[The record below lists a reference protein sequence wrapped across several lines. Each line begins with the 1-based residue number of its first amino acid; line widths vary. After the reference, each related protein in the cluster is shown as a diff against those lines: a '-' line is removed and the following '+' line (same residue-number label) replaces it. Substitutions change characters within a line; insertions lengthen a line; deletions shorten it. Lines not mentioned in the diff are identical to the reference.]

1 MMKKYLFQVDQ
12 MGKQILFLMLTLI
25 LAGCGMG
32 KICEPA
38 PTYYYINP
46 HKDLNAV
53 GRVALIELTNDS
65 SYPQI
70 SADAT
75 EALFEA
81 IQKKQKFGL
90 TVIRQN
96 DPLWRSMSHEM
107 STAYNFEQ
115 LSAMRDTLK
124 SDAVIFGSV
133 TGYRPYPHMFIALR
147 LKLIDLSDG
156 QLLWAIEQV
165 WDTTDKMTQNN
176 IKNFYDHNILPG
188 CDSLEEKLGT
198 VSSLKFIKFV
208 ACEAAE
214 TLQDKK

>member
-1 MMKKYLFQVDQ
+1 MIKKHLFQ
-12 MGKQILFLMLTLI
+12 MCRLSRQISFLLLLS
-25 LAGCGMG
+25 LAGCGVG

-38 PTYYYINP
+38 PTCYYINP

-53 GRVALIELTNDS
+53 GRTALIELTNDS
-65 SYPQI
+65 TYPQI
-70 SADAT
+70 STDVT
-75 EALFEA
+75 EALYEA

-96 DPLWRSMSHEM
+96 DPLWRTLPLEVNN
-107 STAYNFEQ
+107 AYTFEQ

-124 SDAVIFGSV
+124 SNAVLFGTV
-133 TGYRPYPHMFIALR
+133 TGYRPYPHMFIGLR

-165 WDTTDKMTQNN
+165 WDTTDKTTENN
-176 IKNFYDHNILPG
+176 IRNFYDHNILPE

-198 VSSLKFIKFV
+198 VSTLKFIKFV

-214 TLQDKK
+214 SL

>member
-1 MMKKYLFQVDQ
+1 MSR
-12 MGKQILFLMLTLI
+12 QILFLLLPLL

-38 PTYYYINP
+38 PIYHYINP
-46 HKDLNAV
+46 HKDLDAV
-53 GRVALIELTNDS
+53 GRATLIELTNDS
-65 SYPQI
+65 AYPQI
-70 SADAT
+70 SADVT
-75 EALFEA
+75 ESLFEA

-96 DPLWRSMSHEM
+96 DPLWRSLPLQ
-107 STAYNFEQ
+107 TDAAYTFEE
-115 LSAMRDTLK
+115 LSAMRDALK
-124 SDAVIFGSV
+124 SDAVLFGSV
-133 TGYRPYPHMFIALR
+133 TGYRPYPHMFIGLR

-165 WDTTDKMTQNN
+165 WDTTDKTTQNN
-176 IKNFYDHNILPG
+176 ITNFYDLNVLPG

-198 VSSLKFIKFV
+198 ISSVKFIKFV
-208 ACEAAE
+208 VCEAAE

>member
-1 MMKKYLFQVDQ
+1 MTKKYFQVDR
-12 MGKQILFLMLTLI
+12 MGKQILFLGLTFI
-25 LAGCGMG
+25 LTGCGIE

-38 PTYYYINP
+38 PTCYYVNP
-46 HKDLNAV
+46 HKNLNAV

-65 SYPQI
+65 SYPHI
-70 SADAT
+70 SADVT

-96 DPLWRSMSHEM
+96 DPLWRSLHLEM
-107 STAYNFEQ
+107 NATYTFEELST
-115 LSAMRDTLK
+115 MRNTLK
-124 SDAVIFGSV
+124 SDAVLFGSV
-133 TGYRPYPHMFIALR
+133 TGYKPYPHMFIALR

-165 WDTTDKMTQNN
+165 WDTADKTTQNN
-176 IKNFYDHNILPG
+176 IKSFYDHNILPG

-214 TLQDKK
+214 TLQCKK